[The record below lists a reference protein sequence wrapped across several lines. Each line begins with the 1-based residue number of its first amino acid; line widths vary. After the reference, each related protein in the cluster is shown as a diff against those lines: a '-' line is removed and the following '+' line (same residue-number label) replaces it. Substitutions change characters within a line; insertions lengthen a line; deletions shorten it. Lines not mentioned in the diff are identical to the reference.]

1 LNNLDILS
9 FHSALL
15 SVGHRWVALQ
25 HIILRRADDCQLA
38 FVIPPIGIS
47 NCAGAGLTLQDNG
60 MQGTIER
67 KPRCA
72 VVFERISRIYN
83 ILNPD
88 KLTGIA
94 LRDPAV

>member
-1 LNNLDILS
+1 
-9 FHSALL
+9 
-15 SVGHRWVALQ
+15 
-25 HIILRRADDCQLA
+25 
-38 FVIPPIGIS
+38 
-47 NCAGAGLTLQDNG
+47 